1 MLEDKRLDGAA
12 SAEDID
18 KYLKALGITTLNDLY
33 ASMIRNLTVEIK
45 LVPEAW
51 KSFDNFLG
59 IKESDWTK
67 IKYYKD
73 GKKNKELAKIPND
86 SGGIYV
92 YYIQPEGVPVDN
104 YHIIMYVGRAHY
116 GKGTQNLRKRVS
128 SYDGEA
134 NDIYKGRASIRYLFK
149 RYREYLYVMYVPVD
163 GNDNIDR
170 LERELTVAL
179 DPPANSDLFHQS
191 LKTERK
197 MF

>member
-1 MLEDKRLDGAA
+1 MLEDKRLDDAA
-12 SAEDID
+12 SAEDIK
-18 KYLKALGITTLNDLY
+18 KYMKSLGITTLNDLQ

-73 GKKNKELAKIPND
+73 GKKNEELAKIPND

-116 GKGTQNLRKRVS
+116 GEGTQNLRKRVY

-134 NDIYKGRASIRYLFK
+134 NDVYKGRASIRGLFS

-179 DPPANSDLFHQS
+179 DPPVNSDLFHQS